1 VLLFAAGLP
10 STSAFALITNITVS
24 PANTN
29 VPLGGSA
36 AVTVTWTVFIASTTS
51 FSSPGGT
58 VRDDTGNIYGTNSN
72 AIYKTFPLSTA
83 AVPVS
88 VTETFII
95 PANVIDKAYKA
106 GKTNFFYSRN
116 FTDVN
121 GSSSWSVT
129 LYIASSSL
137 SGFSISGESLSFDDH
152 SVLRMAHL
160 SEKLTAN
167 AEINYTGTGLLQAVW
182 EVADPVSTQAQP
194 IFRPLMHVRRYLA
207 GSGKQ
212 TITSPELP
220 TTMSGLYLL
229 RLRITEP
236 QSGFEQPSLR
246 YFVSSGK
253 PGEKLPIQ
261 PIGVLMPVSRTLLAP
276 DTLFAWQPLPGAF
289 AYQLEL
295 YARAMT
301 EADKLPD
308 LGGDSGPVSQV
319 LPKTPAAAGIQI
331 TANKTHTTLPATTLS
346 HLKPGHI
353 YLWRVVAID
362 KKGRTIGVSSI
373 REIRLP

>member
-1 VLLFAAGLP
+1 
-10 STSAFALITNITVS
+10 
-24 PANTN
+24 
-29 VPLGGSA
+29 
-36 AVTVTWTVFIASTTS
+36 
-51 FSSPGGT
+51 
-58 VRDDTGNIYGTNSN
+58 
-72 AIYKTFPLSTA
+72 
-83 AVPVS
+83 
-88 VTETFII
+88 
-95 PANVIDKAYKA
+95 
-106 GKTNFFYSRN
+106 
-116 FTDVN
+116 
-121 GSSSWSVT
+121 
-129 LYIASSSL
+129 
-137 SGFSISGESLSFDDH
+137 
-152 SVLRMAHL
+152 
-160 SEKLTAN
+160 
-167 AEINYTGTGLLQAVW
+167 
-182 EVADPVSTQAQP
+182 VADPVSTQAQP